1 MNNDLDEESFE
12 GEDVDNLDNED
23 ENTSNVEND
32 SKLENDDVS
41 PEESEII
48 PEKTDTEL
56 LNELKVKYEDLTI
69 KNQELL
75 DENNQFKTIINDLA
89 RRLQNAQYTIDAQ
102 RKISNESV
110 SKASKIGRE
119 LETMSRKYQLEI
131 AKSSSVN
138 RKKSKYEEAKK
149 YELEKKRTEK
159 YQEELRFALIDHS
172 MSGHPKEPTSLKKL
186 KLKLQEAEAK
196 QDSMKTMV
204 IYYLY

>member
-1 MNNDLDEESFE
+1 MNDLDEESFE
-12 GEDVDNLDNED
+12 GEDGDNLDIED

-32 SKLENDDVS
+32 SKLENDDIS

-48 PEKTDTEL
+48 PEKTDTDL

-75 DENNQFKTIINDLA
+75 DENNQFKSIINDLA

-119 LETMSRKYQLEI
+119 LETISRKYQLEI

-172 MSGHPKEPTSLKKL
+172 MSGHPKEPNSLKKL

-204 IYYLY
+204 FCYLN